1 MVELKRD
8 FVVGD
13 GFTITSADPDVQA
26 AIEDFWNDPVNQLDQ
41 SLGQKVLELG
51 LYGEQAYPVFITPN
65 MGRVRLGY
73 LDPNQIDQV
82 WADPENAAILVG
94 IETKGVSGKK
104 RRYPIITSAEERTM
118 LSPAAQQL
126 RLSFAD
132 NPCFFFSIN
141 RVTNA
146 TRGSSDLLRALDWL
160 QAYEEWMF
168 DRLEWFQ
175 QISAFIWDVL
185 LKGMNED
192 QIREW
197 LLKNGP
203 PKPNSVR
210 AHNEQ
215 VEWNAVNPDLKSV
228 DVEAGARLFRNH
240 ILCVDGWP
248 EHWFV
253 SGADVNRASAVEM
266 GDPIVKSLTARQKVV
281 MAMVRAQIR
290 YMLRCRVSA
299 GSLPRTVE
307 IEKAGKKKILAPW
320 DVFEIN
326 APEIASRDLARLGS
340 VIVQVAQALVI
351 AQSNQWVGHN
361 DVAGIFAM
369 VASMFGREV
378 TPAEAPDTRPEMGP
392 GGQDYTPDVIAEM
405 RRVMSEIR
413 GQESEIRADP

>member
-1 MVELKRD
+1 
-8 FVVGD
+8 
-13 GFTITSADPDVQA
+13 
-26 AIEDFWNDPVNQLDQ
+26 
-41 SLGQKVLELG
+41 
-51 LYGEQAYPVFITPN
+51 
-65 MGRVRLGY
+65 
-73 LDPNQIDQV
+73 
-82 WADPENAAILVG
+82 
-94 IETKGVSGKK
+94 
-104 RRYPIITSAEERTM
+104 
-118 LSPAAQQL
+118 
-126 RLSFAD
+126 
-132 NPCFFFSIN
+132 
-141 RVTNA
+141 
-146 TRGSSDLLRALDWL
+146 
-160 QAYEEWMF
+160 
-168 DRLEWFQ
+168 
-175 QISAFIWDVL
+175 
-185 LKGMNED
+185 MNED

-340 VIVQVAQALVI
+340 VLVQVAQALVI